1 MKTRLPRLL
10 LVLLAGA
17 SAALAAED
25 RIIISDP
32 GARSGNPGSGATR
45 DAAAGSAENNAQ
57 AGNTRREYPPESGLR
72 SPDDMGSTAR
82 EHERFFTRLARL
94 NERELLLSR
103 QAAERATNPQVRAY
117 ATEMA
122 REHTSATEELSR
134 LSTRKGVTIQRMSA
148 EKVADLQQ
156 DWAAKSGREHDEDY
170 LEAMIDAHEDTL
182 DLLEKGAGSKDA
194 EVAAFAS
201 KMRPQIQTHLQR
213 ARALKKS
220 LE

>member
-1 MKTRLPRLL
+1 MKTRLPRIL

-17 SAALAAED
+17 SVALAAED
-25 RIIISDP
+25 RVIISDP
-32 GARSGNPGSGATR
+32 GARAGNPGGGATR
-45 DAAAGSAENNAQ
+45 EPAAGPAENNAQ
-57 AGNTRREYPPESGLR
+57 SGGMRREYPPEGGLR

-94 NERELLLSR
+94 NEREVLLSR

-117 ATEMA
+117 AAEMA
-122 REHTSATEELSR
+122 REHTSASEELTR
-134 LSTRKGVTIQRMSA
+134 LSTRKGIALQRMSA

-156 DWAAKSGREHDEDY
+156 DWSAKSGREHDEDY
-170 LEAMIDAHEDTL
+170 VEAMIDAHEDTL
-182 DLLEKGAGSKDA
+182 DLLEKGAESKDA
-194 EVAAFAS
+194 EVAVFSS

-220 LE
+220 LD